1 MFNAQCSMSKSR
13 RSGMTLVEVI
23 VAVLILGV
31 SLGVLMTSAAQCL
44 KILTLAKNHQK
55 AEWALGMGEAE
66 FPLIVTNELDEL
78 EVSAEYE
85 IGSGSSRMD
94 FTFERT
100 VEDEDED
107 EDDLWLVT
115 TRISWSDRGREISDS
130 VEQYVYFD
138 DEEADV
144 K

>member
-1 MFNAQCSMSKSR
+1 MSKSRAGRRAR
-13 RSGMTLVEVI
+13 RSGMTLIEVI

-31 SLGVLMTSAAQCL
+31 SLGVLLVSATQCL
-44 KILTLAKNHQK
+44 KMMTLAKNYQK

-78 EVSAEYE
+78 EASAEYE
-85 IGSGSSRMD
+85 IGSGKSRMT

-100 VEDEDED
+100 VEAEDED
-107 EDDLWLVT
+107 DDDLWLVT
-115 TRISWSDRGREISDS
+115 TRISWSDKGREVGDT

-138 DEEADV
+138 DEEADA